1 MRGPLVVEWLA
12 SHVEALVAAVDSL
25 LQWLVGTADG
35 RSTYAVARWVFLRAL
50 GLSYLIAF
58 VSFWVQVRG
67 LIGSQG
73 ILPAQ
78 QYLHAV
84 KASVGP
90 ERYRVV
96 PTVFWLQAG
105 DTALQLAC
113 ALGVVCA
120 ALLVSNVAPV
130 VSLVLL
136 WVLYLRSEERR
147 VGEEGR
153 SRWAPYH

>member
-67 LIGSQG
+67 LIGSRG

-78 QYLHAV
+78 QYLHTV
-84 KASVGP
+84 KASAGL

-96 PTVFWLQAG
+96 PTVFWLQAA
-105 DTALQLAC
+105 DPPPQAALPV
-113 ALGVVCA
+113 GVVSR
-120 ALLVSNVAPV
+120 ALLVSNVAPAGGP
-130 VSLVLL
+130 VLRG
-136 WVLYLRSEERR
+136 V
-147 VGEEGR
+147 
-153 SRWAPYH
+153 P

>member
-1 MRGPLVVEWLA
+1 MEWLA
-12 SHVEALVAAVDSL
+12 SQVQALVTAVDSL
-25 LQWLVGTADG
+25 FQWLVGTADG

-50 GLSYLIAF
+50 GMIYLIAF

-78 QYLHAV
+78 QYLRAV
-84 KASVGP
+84 KASIGP
-90 ERYRVV
+90 ARYRVV

-105 DTALQLAC
+105 DTALQPAC
-113 ALGVVCA
+113 ALRAVVA
-120 ALLVSNVAPV
+120 ALLGSRGAPV

-136 WVLYLRSEERR
+136 WVL
-147 VGEEGR
+147 
-153 SRWAPYH
+153 